1 MKLCRNIIKIILIT
15 NKTVPPMISVITKI
29 NDTYYKTNF
38 VLTEKN
44 LLVFYDITNGDP
56 VWGTAAMPLPELYIL
71 FSIPIKNIKYEIRE
85 DNLYIILDK
94 QEINCYDFNLDE
106 FLNN

>member
-1 MKLCRNIIKIILIT
+1 MYNYNFKNENESIVKEKVNVNI
-15 NKTVPPMISVITKI
+15 KI

-44 LLVFYDITNGDP
+44 LLVFYDINKGNP
-56 VWGTAAMPLPELYIL
+56 IWGTAAMPLPELHIL

-85 DNLYIILDK
+85 DNMYIILDN
-94 QEINCYDFNLDE
+94 QEINCYDFNLEE
-106 FLNN
+106 FLKY

>member
-1 MKLCRNIIKIILIT
+1 MYNYDFKNENESIVKEKVNVNI
-15 NKTVPPMISVITKI
+15 KI

-56 VWGTAAMPLPELYIL
+56 IWGTATTPLPELHIL
-71 FSIPIKNIKYEIRE
+71 FSIPINNIKYEIKE
-85 DNLYIILDK
+85 DNLYILLNN
-94 QEINCYDFNLDE
+94 QEINCYDFNLEE
-106 FLNN
+106 FLKY